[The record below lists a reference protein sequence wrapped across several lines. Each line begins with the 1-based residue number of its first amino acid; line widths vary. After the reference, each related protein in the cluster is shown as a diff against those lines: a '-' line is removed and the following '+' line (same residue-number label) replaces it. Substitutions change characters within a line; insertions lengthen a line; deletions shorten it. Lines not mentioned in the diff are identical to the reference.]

1 VAAVTEIRQSEED
14 SWRIV
19 AKDLSMKT
27 RRLWMLGLLAPL
39 ALAACAASGHPKA
52 AAAAGKVTPQLRS
65 GSNELRTYLLEGW
78 IAPDD
83 HTLILNATD
92 RSLFEGRFKSQCT
105 GLRLVN
111 TIAFIIQA
119 PPQVDKYEGIVLPDG
134 KRCTFTSLTRVE
146 TAPAAGKDSPAT
158 ENP

>member
-1 VAAVTEIRQSEED
+1 MEIRQSDEE

-19 AKDLSMKT
+19 AKEIWMKT
-27 RRLWMLGLLAPL
+27 RTLWMLGCLAPL
-39 ALAACAASGHPKA
+39 ALVACAAGGHPKA
-52 AAAAGKVTPQLRS
+52 AAAAGKITPQLRS

-83 HTLILNATD
+83 HTLVLNAVD

-105 GLRLVN
+105 GLRLVS
-111 TIAFIIQA
+111 TIAFITPT

-134 KRCTFTSLTRVE
+134 KRCAFTSLTRLDTS
-146 TAPAAGKDSPAT
+146 TAPGKDSAAT
-158 ENP
+158 ANP